1 LIQTDERAGTVIF
14 VGGRRPEA
22 AIEQEMEA
30 RGVRV
35 QWARSIRTA
44 AGLLNPRLERTVV
57 ITELALVDG
66 NWRDLIERVRC
77 DGRLIPIVLL
87 ASASTADLWWD
98 ALDCGVEDILIAPL
112 SASRLCEFLGTRF
125 TIPD

>member
-1 LIQTDERAGTVIF
+1 M
-14 VGGRRPEA
+14 GGRRPEA